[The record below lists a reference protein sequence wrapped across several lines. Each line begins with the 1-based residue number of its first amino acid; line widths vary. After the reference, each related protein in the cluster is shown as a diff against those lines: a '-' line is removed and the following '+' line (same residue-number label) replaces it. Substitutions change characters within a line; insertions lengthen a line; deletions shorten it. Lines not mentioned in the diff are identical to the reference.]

1 MSAGVDDDSVPLY
14 LKVAAELRRDIAD
27 GQVGPGHR
35 LPPAR
40 DLAAVA
46 GVNQNTM
53 FKALRLLRDEG
64 ILEFQRG
71 RGISVIGTPERGALT
86 QRIREL
92 MDYAR
97 GQGYQRAEVIDMIE
111 TLP

>member
-1 MSAGVDDDSVPLY
+1 MSNGFDDSVPLY
-14 LKVAAELRRDIAD
+14 LRVAAELRRDIAD

-35 LPPAR
+35 LPPAH

-71 RGISVIGTPERGALT
+71 RGISVIGTPERGALM
-86 QRIREL
+86 QRVREL

-97 GQGYQRAEVIDMIE
+97 GQGYQRAEVIDMIDA
-111 TLP
+111 LS

>member
-1 MSAGVDDDSVPLY
+1 MSTVDNSLPLY

-27 GQVGPGHR
+27 GQVRPGHR

-71 RGISVIGTPERGALT
+71 RGISVVGTPEHGALT
-86 QRIREL
+86 QRVREL

-97 GQGYQRAEVIDMIE
+97 GLGYQRGEVIDLIE
-111 TLP
+111 SLP

>member
-1 MSAGVDDDSVPLY
+1 MSTSVGESVPLY

-71 RGISVIGTPERGALT
+71 RGISVIGTPERGAMM
-86 QRIREL
+86 QRVREL
-92 MDYAR
+92 MDFAR

-111 TLP
+111 ALP

>member
-1 MSAGVDDDSVPLY
+1 MSTGVDDSVPLY
-14 LKVAAELRRDIAD
+14 LRVAAELRRDIAD
-27 GQVGPGHR
+27 GQVGRGHR

-40 DLAAVA
+40 HLAAVA

-71 RGISVIGTPERGALT
+71 RGISVIGTPERGALM
-86 QRIREL
+86 QRVREL

-97 GQGYQRAEVIDMIE
+97 GQGFQRAEVIDMIE
-111 TLP
+111 ALP

>member
-1 MSAGVDDDSVPLY
+1 MSTGVGESVPLY

-27 GQVGPGHR
+27 GQVGPGNR

-40 DLAAVA
+40 DLAAAA

-71 RGISVIGTPERGALT
+71 RGISVIGTPERGALM
-86 QRIREL
+86 QRVREL
-92 MDYAR
+92 MEYAR
-97 GQGYQRAEVIDMIE
+97 RQGYQRAEVIDMIE
-111 TLP
+111 ALP

>member
-1 MSAGVDDDSVPLY
+1 MSTGANDSVPLY
-14 LKVAAELRRDIAD
+14 LKVAAELRRDIAE

-64 ILEFQRG
+64 FLEFQRG
-71 RGISVIGTPERGALT
+71 RGISVVGTPERGALML
-86 QRIREL
+86 RVREL
-92 MDYAR
+92 LDYAR
-97 GQGYQRAEVIDMIE
+97 GQGYQRAEIIE
-111 TLP
+111 LIEALP

>member
-1 MSAGVDDDSVPLY
+1 MSTVDDSVPLY

-27 GQVGPGHR
+27 GQIGPGHR

-40 DLAAVA
+40 DLAAVS

-71 RGISVIGTPERGALT
+71 RGISVVGTPERGALMH
-86 QRIREL
+86 RVREL
-92 MDYAR
+92 VDYAR
-97 GQGYQRAEVIDMIE
+97 SQGYQRAEVIDMIE
-111 TLP
+111 ALP

>member
-1 MSAGVDDDSVPLY
+1 MSPGVDDSVRLY

-27 GQVGPGHR
+27 GQVGAGHR

-71 RGISVIGTPERGALT
+71 RGISVIGTPERGALM
-86 QRIREL
+86 QRVREL
-92 MDYAR
+92 MEYAR

-111 TLP
+111 GLP

>member
-1 MSAGVDDDSVPLY
+1 MSSGADESVPLY

-27 GQVGPGHR
+27 GQVEPGHR

-40 DLAAVA
+40 DMATVA

-53 FKALRLLRDEG
+53 FRALRVLRDEG

-71 RGISVIGTPERGALT
+71 RGISVIGTPQRGALV
-86 QRIREL
+86 QRVREL

-97 GQGYQRAEVIDMIE
+97 RQGYQREEVIDMIE
-111 TLP
+111 ALP

>member
-1 MSAGVDDDSVPLY
+1 MSTVHDSVPLY

-71 RGISVIGTPERGALT
+71 RGISVVGTPERGALME
-86 QRIREL
+86 RVREL
-92 MDYAR
+92 LDYAR

-111 TLP
+111 ALP

>member
-1 MSAGVDDDSVPLY
+1 MKTGIDDSVPLY

-27 GQVGPGHR
+27 GQIGPGHR

-53 FKALRLLRDEG
+53 FKALRLFRDEG
-64 ILEFQRG
+64 ILDFQRG
-71 RGISVIGTPERGALT
+71 RGISVIGTPERGALM
-86 QRIREL
+86 QRVREL

-97 GQGYQRAEVIDMIE
+97 AQGYQRADVMNMIE
-111 TLP
+111 ALP

>member
-1 MSAGVDDDSVPLY
+1 MSHGIDDSVPLY

-53 FKALRLLRDEG
+53 FKALRILRDEG

-71 RGISVIGTPERGALT
+71 RGISVIGTPERGALME
-86 QRIREL
+86 RVREL
-92 MDYAR
+92 VDYAR

-111 TLP
+111 ALP

>member
-1 MSAGVDDDSVPLY
+1 MSTGADDSVPLY

-53 FKALRLLRDEG
+53 FKALRLFRDEG

-71 RGISVIGTPERGALT
+71 RGISVIGTPERGALIE
-86 QRIREL
+86 RIREL
-92 MDYAR
+92 MNYAR
-97 GQGYQRAEVIDMIE
+97 GQGYRREEVLDMIE
-111 TLP
+111 ALP

>member
-1 MSAGVDDDSVPLY
+1 MRTGPDDAVPLY
-14 LKVAAELRRDIAD
+14 LKVAGELRRDIAD
-27 GQVGPGHR
+27 GQVGRGHR

-40 DLAAVA
+40 DLAAAA

-71 RGISVIGTPERGALT
+71 RGISVIGTPERGALM
-86 QRIREL
+86 QRVREL
-92 MDYAR
+92 LDYAR
-97 GQGYQRAEVIDMIE
+97 TQGYQRAEVIDMIE
-111 TLP
+111 ALH

>member
-92 MDYAR
+92 MDLSL
-97 GQGYQRAEVIDMIE
+97 IHI
-111 TLP
+111 

>member
-1 MSAGVDDDSVPLY
+1 MSTGIDDSVPLY

-27 GQVGPGHR
+27 GQVGPGDR
-35 LPPAR
+35 MPPAR

-71 RGISVIGTPERGALT
+71 RGISIIGTPERGALM
-86 QRIREL
+86 QRVREL

-111 TLP
+111 ALP